1 MRILLISCLILFGC
15 VNKNINKQIEINKN
29 PESEVVLVD
38 GLKESQKHDIETPV
52 KYFLYIIGAIML
64 LNLSLIFFKNE

>member
-15 VNKNINKQIEINKN
+15 VNKNINKQIEINKTLE
-29 PESEVVLVD
+29 PEMVLVED
-38 GLKESQKHDIETPV
+38 LKESQKHDIETPV
-52 KYFLYIIGAIML
+52 KYFLYIIGVVML

>member
-15 VNKNINKQIEINKN
+15 VNKNINKQIEINKT
-29 PESEVVLVD
+29 PEPEMVLVED
-38 GLKESQKHDIETPV
+38 LKESQKHDIETPV
-52 KYFLYIIGAIML
+52 KYFLYIIGAVML